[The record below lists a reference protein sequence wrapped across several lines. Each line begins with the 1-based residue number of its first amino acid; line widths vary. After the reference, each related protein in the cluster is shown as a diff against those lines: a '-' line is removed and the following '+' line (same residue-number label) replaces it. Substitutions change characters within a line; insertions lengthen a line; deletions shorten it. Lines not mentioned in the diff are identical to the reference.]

1 MRIKI
6 DDIRSK
12 FDNKKDFFKY
22 LKENKKDLIKQKKS
36 LPITSADIAVR
47 LDAAKMFEGIT
58 AEALMFKFEPMR
70 NWNEKVYELYKDD
83 SINQHSIGLQ
93 YVNIELAINDPDMKE
108 EYAVWEKFYNQ
119 IINKEEAEKEGFFWA
134 VRESKIYENSAV
146 LWGANKMTPVL
157 KKEMQ
162 GEKMIIDAVG
172 NLANF
177 MDTHM
182 DVMIAGN
189 WNKSIEEKGNTI
201 PILHDHLHTVSARI
215 GKTIDVYTQNV
226 SVSELAKLTMAKK
239 EMKRPKPK
247 ANIYQFAAK

>member
-12 FDNKKDFFKY
+12 FDSKKDFFKY

-36 LPITSADIAVR
+36 LPITSADIAVK

-58 AEALMFKFEPMR
+58 AEALMFKFEPMK

-134 VRESKIYENSAV
+134 VRESKIY
-146 LWGANKMTPVL
+146 
-157 KKEMQ
+157 
-162 GEKMIIDAVG
+162 
-172 NLANF
+172 
-177 MDTHM
+177 
-182 DVMIAGN
+182 
-189 WNKSIEEKGNTI
+189 
-201 PILHDHLHTVSARI
+201 
-215 GKTIDVYTQNV
+215 
-226 SVSELAKLTMAKK
+226 
-239 EMKRPKPK
+239 
-247 ANIYQFAAK
+247 